1 MRSETLL
8 SRKVRQLRKQGW
20 LDHQIRG
27 YVRKWREV
35 GTNKNL
41 MKQRQKNEQS

>member
-1 MRSETLL
+1 MNSEILL
-8 SRKVRQLRKQGW
+8 NLKVRQLRKQGW

-41 MKQRQKNEQS
+41 MNQRRKNEQN